1 MSEPTANSDGPI
13 AERRVW
19 IRYPCEL
26 PGTCRPVLSE
36 AEVIWTSNTS
46 NISCGGIA
54 LAAERRFER
63 NTLLTLEMK
72 HPKNDRPK
80 KCVVKVVRVHP
91 NPKGGWLL
99 GCTFTAPFAD
109 EEMRELVGWAAQV
122 SGVDPFANPT

>member
-1 MSEPTANSDGPI
+1 MSEATADAQNPI
-13 AERRVW
+13 VERRLW

-26 PGTCRPVLSE
+26 KGTCRPVLTE
-36 AEVIWTSNTS
+36 AEVLWAGTTS

-72 HPKNDRPK
+72 CADDRPRS
-80 KCVVKVVRVHP
+80 CVVKVVRVAP

-99 GCTFTAPFAD
+99 GCTFTRPFAD
-109 EEMRELVGWAAQV
+109 EEMRELVAWASAAPAT
-122 SGVDPFANPT
+122 DPFVGAP